1 MNVASAGIRA
11 FAIEPLP
18 PADRQGAILDA
29 LIEFIERAALRP
41 GDRLPSE
48 RELMTALRV
57 GRSTI
62 REVVRHLLAL
72 GVVEVRK
79 GSGTFLKRP
88 VGAKTVYLPLAIVAE
103 RDALLQT
110 LEIRRGLE
118 TEAGALA
125 AERATPAEIA
135 TIESKLVEME
145 RVHHAEGT
153 AGPQDLAF
161 HLSIYDASHNPLFGQ
176 LLSQMRGA
184 FFSFWAKPFRRSDFA
199 RRSFPFHRPLFES
212 IAAGDPAAARRETLA
227 ILAVV
232 EEDIIRMS
240 K

>member
-1 MNVASAGIRA
+1 MMSTGAQT
-11 FAIEPLP
+11 FAMEPLP

-29 LIEFIERAALRP
+29 LMDFIERAALQP

-48 RELMTALRV
+48 RDLMTALRV
-57 GRSTI
+57 GRSTV
-62 REVVRHLLAL
+62 REVVRHLMAL

-79 GSGTFLKRP
+79 GSGTYLKRP
-88 VGAKTVYLPLAIVAE
+88 VSARTVYLPLAIVAE

-110 LEIRRGLE
+110 LEVRRGLE

-125 AERATPAEIA
+125 AQRATPAEVELIA
-135 TIESKLVEME
+135 TRLAEME

-153 AGPQDLAF
+153 AGPEDLAF

-184 FFSFWAKPFRRSDFA
+184 FFSFWEKPFRRSDFA
-199 RRSFPFHRPLFES
+199 RRSFPFHRPLFEA
-212 IAAGDPAAARRETLA
+212 IAAGDAAEARRHTLA

-240 K
+240 HE